1 MRKRIPF
8 LILKGGMSDL
18 MKSNAIQLTRK
29 KRGSLHSRDGL
40 MLIMLI
46 APAFL
51 ILLVLSM
58 GPLLHSLYT
67 GMFDSNLSK
76 PVKTFVGFGN
86 YKEVLFDSYFWNA
99 LYNTF
104 YQVFGTVGIQLI
116 FGMVIALLLARTFKG
131 VKVLRALYLLPMMT
145 TPIVVGLVW
154 RMLFNPELGMIN
166 YYLSKIGIIGP
177 NWLGDPNWAMPSIIL
192 SDVWLSTPF
201 MTMILLA
208 GLQTLPADPYES
220 AEIDGANKFQTFWY
234 ITLPLLKP
242 YIYMALLFRMMDA
255 IKRFDTIYI
264 MTGGGPGNKT
274 ETLNIYVYHQAFEF
288 LKTGY
293 AAALS
298 NVMLLIILFISVY
311 FLRKIQKS

>member
-1 MRKRIPF
+1 MSNHTMKLPAAKKKLGGLGSRDS
-8 LILKGGMSDL
+8 LILL
-18 MKSNAIQLTRK
+18 
-29 KRGSLHSRDGL
+29 
-40 MLIMLI
+40 MLI
-46 APAFL
+46 APAFI

-58 GPLLHSLYT
+58 GPLFHSLYT
-67 GMFDSNLSK
+67 GMFDWNMSK
-76 PVKTFVGFGN
+76 QDKTFVGFGN
-86 YKEVLFDSYFWNA
+86 YKTILQDSYFWNA
-99 LYNTF
+99 FLNTL
-104 YQVFGTVGIQLI
+104 YQVFGTVGIQLVV
-116 FGMVIALLLARTFKG
+116 GLVVALLLARTFKG
-131 VKVLRALYLLPMMT
+131 VKMLRALYLLPMMT

-154 RMLFNPELGMIN
+154 RMLFNPELGLIN
-166 YYLSKIGIIGP
+166 YYLAKVGISGP

-208 GLQTLPADPYES
+208 GLQTLPSDPYES
-220 AEIDGANKFQTFWY
+220 AELDGANRFQTFWY

-242 YIYMALLFRMMDA
+242 YIYMALLFRLMDA

-298 NVMLLIILFISVY
+298 NVMLLFILLISVY
-311 FLRKIQKS
+311 FLGKIQKS

>member
-1 MRKRIPF
+1 MRHPGAKRKLVGLGSRDN
-8 LILKGGMSDL
+8 LILL
-18 MKSNAIQLTRK
+18 L
-29 KRGSLHSRDGL
+29 
-40 MLIMLI
+40 LI
-46 APAFL
+46 APAFI

-58 GPLLHSLYT
+58 GPLLHSVYT
-67 GMFDSNLSK
+67 GMFDWNMSK
-76 PVKTFVGFGN
+76 QDKTFVGFGN
-86 YKEVLFDSYFWNA
+86 YKEILQDSYFWNA
-99 LYNTF
+99 FANTL

-116 FGMVIALLLARTFKG
+116 VGLVVALLLVRSFRG
-131 VKVLRALYLLPMMT
+131 VKALRALYLLPMMA

-154 RMLFNPELGMIN
+154 RMLFNPELGLIN
-166 YYLSKIGIIGP
+166 YYLGKVGIAGP

-208 GLQTLPADPYES
+208 GLQTLPTDPYES
-220 AEIDGANKFQTFWY
+220 AELDGANRFQTFWY

-242 YIYMALLFRMMDA
+242 YIYMALLFRLMDA

-298 NVMLLIILFISVY
+298 NVMLLFILLISIY

>member
-1 MRKRIPF
+1 MANPTQLPRSK
-8 LILKGGMSDL
+8 KWGG
-18 MKSNAIQLTRK
+18 NQ
-29 KRGSLHSRDGL
+29 SRDGMVL
-40 MLIMLI
+40 LLLI
-46 APAFL
+46 APAFI

-67 GMFDSNLSK
+67 GMFDWNMSK
-76 PVKTFVGFGN
+76 PTKTFVGFGN
-86 YKEVLFDSYFWNA
+86 YKEILQDTFFWNA
-99 LYNTF
+99 LLNTL
-104 YQVFGTVGIQLI
+104 YQVVGTVGIQLLV
-116 FGMVIALLLARTFKG
+116 GLVIALLLNRTFKG
-131 VKVLRALYLLPMMT
+131 VKVLRSLYLLPMMT

-166 YYLSKIGIIGP
+166 YYLGKIGITGP
-177 NWLGDPNWAMPSIIL
+177 NWLGDPGWAMPSIIL

-201 MTMILLA
+201 LTMILLA

-220 AEIDGANKFQTFWY
+220 AELDGANRFQMFWY
-234 ITLPLLKP
+234 VTLPLLKP

-274 ETLNIYVYHQAFEF
+274 ETLNIYIYHQAFEF

-298 NVMLLIILFISVY
+298 NVMLVIILLVSVY
-311 FLRKIQKS
+311 FLRQIQKS

>member
-1 MRKRIPF
+1 MANYPMKHPGAGRK
-8 LILKGGMSDL
+8 LGGRL
-18 MKSNAIQLTRK
+18 
-29 KRGSLHSRDGL
+29 GSRDNL
-40 MLIMLI
+40 VLLLLI
-46 APAFL
+46 APAFI

-58 GPLLHSLYT
+58 GPLLHSIYT
-67 GMFDSNLSK
+67 GMFDWNMSK
-76 PVKTFVGFGN
+76 PGKTFVGFGN
-86 YKEVLFDSYFWNA
+86 YKEIVQDSYFWNA
-99 LYNTF
+99 FLNTL

-116 FGMVIALLLARTFKG
+116 VGLAVALLLARTFRG

-154 RMLFNPELGMIN
+154 RMLFNPELGLIN
-166 YYLSKIGIIGP
+166 YYLGKIGIAGP

-208 GLQTLPADPYES
+208 GLQTLPTDPYES
-220 AEIDGANKFQTFWY
+220 AELDGANRFQTFWY

-242 YIYMALLFRMMDA
+242 YIYMALLFRLMDA

-298 NVMLLIILFISVY
+298 NVMLLFILVISLY